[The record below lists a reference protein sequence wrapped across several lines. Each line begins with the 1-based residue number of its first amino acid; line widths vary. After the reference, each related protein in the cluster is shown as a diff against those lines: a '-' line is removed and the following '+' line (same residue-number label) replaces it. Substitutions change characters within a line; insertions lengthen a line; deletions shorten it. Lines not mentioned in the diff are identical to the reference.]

1 MAERPTDHLTV
12 DFDDHHRSAANPTAK
27 SNEDQPLAKHY
38 REKHPQYTG
47 PPKLK
52 LEIIDRETSLMN
64 RKIKE
69 ARFLVKNKPT

>member
-12 DFDDHHRSAANPTAK
+12 DFDNHHRSAANPTAK
-27 SNEDQPLAKHY
+27 SNVDQPLAKHY

-52 LEIIDRETSLMN
+52 L
-64 RKIKE
+64 KE
-69 ARFLVKNKPT
+69 EKSKKQDF